1 MFMKTTF
8 MSNTFMK
15 TALNKFIPSG
25 LAVICVSVHALAAS
39 PDATTQP
46 AAATAVLRGLQAT
59 EMPAKAAGL
68 VSQAKAGE
76 RAAVASDLIR
86 EVASVNPSITHLVVG
101 AISRAAPEAAA
112 AAAALAAAMQPQEV
126 ALFSRAAAAAAP
138 DEAGAIVTALCKAQ
152 PELYDI
158 SALAVAKAV
167 SGQDEKIL
175 QALSASVPSLKF
187 ALDRASAE
195 LARNSKK
202 TTVARVL
209 ERVKSYAKW
218 DSKRSEFVDLSGI
231 YRSVSTGS
239 AVAGAAAAGKLGV
252 ASLGAVSSSVEAM
265 PPRKA
270 TSGAGTGGT
279 KFFYYTATPL
289 VIKPTSATAASG
301 PRDYSGP

>member
-1 MFMKTTF
+1 M
-8 MSNTFMK
+8 FMK
-15 TALNKFIPSG
+15 TALYKFIASG
-25 LAVICVSVHALAAS
+25 LATICVSVPALAAS

-46 AAATAVLRGLQAT
+46 VAATAVLRGLQAT
-59 EMPAKAAGL
+59 EMPAKAAGI
-68 VSQAKAGE
+68 VSQAKAAE
-76 RAAVASDLIR
+76 RVAVASDLIR

-112 AAAALAAAMQPQEV
+112 AAAGLAAAMQPQEV

-138 DEAGAIVTALCKAQ
+138 GEAGAIVTALCKAQ

-158 SALAVAKAV
+158 STLAVAKAV

-175 QALSASVPSLKF
+175 QALSAAVPSLKF

-202 TTVARVL
+202 TTVPRVL
-209 ERVKSYAKW
+209 ERAKSYAKW

-231 YRSVSTGS
+231 YRSVATGS
-239 AVAGAAAAGKLGV
+239 AGKPGV

>member
-1 MFMKTTF
+1 M
-8 MSNTFMK
+8 N
-15 TALNKFIPSG
+15 TALYKFIASG
-25 LAVICVSVHALAAS
+25 LAAVCVSVPALAA
-39 PDATTQP
+39 PDATNQP
-46 AAATAVLRGLQAT
+46 VAATAVLRGIQAT
-59 EMPAKAAGL
+59 EMPAKAAGI

-86 EVASVNPSITHLVVG
+86 EVAAVNPSITHLVVG

-112 AAAALAAAMQPQEV
+112 AAAGMAAAMQPQEV

-138 DEAGAIVTALCKAQ
+138 GEAGAIVTALCKVR

-175 QALSASVPSLKF
+175 QALSVAVPSLKF

-195 LARNSKK
+195 LARSSKK
-202 TTVARVL
+202 TTVQRVL

-231 YRSVSTGS
+231 YRSVATGA
-239 AVAGAAAAGKLGV
+239 AVAGAAGKSGV
-252 ASLGAVSSSVEAM
+252 ASPGAVSSSVEAM

-270 TSGAGTGGT
+270 TSGTGTGGT
-279 KFFYYTATPL
+279 KFYYYTATPL
-289 VIKPTSATAASG
+289 VIKPTSATTASG

>member
-1 MFMKTTF
+1 MNTT
-8 MSNTFMK
+8 
-15 TALNKFIPSG
+15 LYKFIASG
-25 LAVICVSVHALAAS
+25 LAAVCLSVPALAA
-39 PDATTQP
+39 PDAANQP
-46 AAATAVLRGLQAT
+46 AAAKPVLAGIKAT

-68 VSQAKAGE
+68 VSQAKAGA

-86 EVASVNPSITHLVVG
+86 EVAAVNPSITHLVVG

-112 AAAALAAAMQPQEV
+112 AAAGMAAAMQPREV

-138 DEAGAIVTALCKAQ
+138 GEAGAIVAALCKAQ

-175 QALSASVPSLKF
+175 QALSAAVPSLKF

-195 LARNSKK
+195 LARNTKK
-202 TTVARVL
+202 TTVQRVL

-231 YRSVSTGS
+231 YRSVA
-239 AVAGAAAAGKLGV
+239 AVAAVEGAAGQSGAV
-252 ASLGAVSSSVEAM
+252 SRGAVSSSVEAM

-270 TSGAGTGGT
+270 TSGTGTGGT
-279 KFFYYTATPL
+279 KFYYYAATPL
-289 VIKPTSATAASG
+289 VITPTSATSASG
-301 PRDYSGP
+301 PRNYSAP